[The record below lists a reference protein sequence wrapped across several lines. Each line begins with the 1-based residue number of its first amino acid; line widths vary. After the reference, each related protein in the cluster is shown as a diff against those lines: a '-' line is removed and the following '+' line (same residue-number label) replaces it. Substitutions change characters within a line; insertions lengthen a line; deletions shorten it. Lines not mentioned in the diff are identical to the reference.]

1 MIFETDNTI
10 DPEDLC
16 HNCHKSKISDEL
28 TGLCSECFSEFA
40 EAMCDT
46 ATEVDEEI
54 RPDLTSEQR
63 EAAFRATGA
72 DYNVSSSDTDEY
84 VYQTFIEPQFE
95 TEDEDYDDED
105 YDDEEEEED
114 IDDDEEEEEE
124 DLLVDHYGEDLTRE
138 EREELMMKD
147 IEKAQDKSEY

>member
-1 MIFETDNTI
+1 
-10 DPEDLC
+10 
-16 HNCHKSKISDEL
+16 
-28 TGLCSECFSEFA
+28 
-40 EAMCDT
+40 MCDT